1 MLDIREFARR
11 AARHVLS
18 NSPLILTVVGV
29 TGTLT
34 TAYLVGKASFKA
46 AEILV
51 ENESRYDPLEAKEKV
66 ELVWKLYIPAA
77 TTGLITVVA
86 IIGANRIGARKA
98 AALAAAYA
106 LSERS
111 FEEYQAKVLEKMGD
125 RKEQEIRDEVMR
137 ERVKIDPASLQE
149 VVVVGAGR
157 VLCYEGYTGRYFM
170 SDMQSLQRA
179 ENTLNRRIVND
190 GYATLSDLYDILGL
204 THTDISGY
212 IGWNTDNDVR
222 LQYTTLMSDDDRPC
236 IAFSFSDP
244 PFPEYFRLH

>member
-1 MLDIREFARR
+1 MLDIQDLARR
-11 AARHVLS
+11 AARHVLN

-34 TAYLVGKASFKA
+34 TAWLAGKASFKA
-46 AEILV
+46 AEILAD
-51 ENESRYDPLEAKEKV
+51 EPDLDTREQAQI
-66 ELVWKLYIPAA
+66 VWKLYIPAA
-77 TTGLITVVA
+77 TTGLITVAA

-111 FEEYQAKVLEKMGD
+111 FEEYQHKVLEKMGE
-125 RKEQEIRDEVMR
+125 RKEQEVRDEVMR
-137 ERVKIDPASLQE
+137 ERVQRDPASLQQ
-149 VVVVGAGR
+149 VVVVGSGH

-170 SDMQSLQRA
+170 SDMQTLQKA
-179 ENTLNRRIVND
+179 ENSLNRRIVND

-204 THTDISGY
+204 THTDISGH

-222 LQYTTLMSDDDRPC
+222 FQYTTLMSDDDRPC
-236 IAFSFSDP
+236 IAFSFSDS